1 VKQLR
6 IGTKIGL
13 VIAVLA
19 ATAVAIAA
27 VGYYQLHA
35 LTFRLR
41 HVVEVTAREADG
53 CSQVRV
59 GIQRARL
66 YERAAVLSV
75 NEDDARRFAREAEQ
89 ASGQADQMLRDLAKL
104 IAASGDADDQQTLK
118 EATDFWEAYLPM
130 QKEALELA
138 RKNSLPKA
146 EAIAYGKLFDK
157 VSATEEA
164 LNSLVALADR
174 ESVEA
179 PAPRDPARVAAAER
193 RARLAQQ
200 TSALLLDLDRHL
212 HKHIAT
218 HSDKEMTLLDARLEA
233 LSRDI
238 ESRLASLA
246 GQADD
251 KGRAAVERALMDFNE
266 VKSLAS
272 QVQRL
277 SHEDSN
283 YKSARLTLGPAH
295 QAIKG
300 CLEALG
306 KLNDRLNAKE
316 RADMVSSQ
324 ENAAL
329 AQRLMIGVPA
339 VGLLLGLLLALLL
352 ARSITRPIAAGLAFS
367 EAVAGGDLTRRLNLD
382 QRDEVGLLT
391 RALDRVASTFGRI
404 VGDIRRVSEG
414 IGGSAAELAT
424 VSHDLLAQSEQV
436 AAQASHVA
444 GSSEQL
450 AANVHTMAAAAEE
463 VSMNVVSISSASEQI
478 SVNVGTISAAAEN
491 ASHNVGAVSAGVG
504 QATKT
509 YEGIAH
515 DACEGS
521 RVTSQAMEMARRAS
535 AAMNALDRSAGEI
548 GKVTEAIK
556 MIALQTNL
564 LALNATI
571 EATSAGEAGKGFAV
585 VAHEIKELANQSAQA
600 AEDIAG
606 KIEAVQGS
614 TREAVEVIGG
624 VTEIIGSIHGS
635 AERISQTVVQQT
647 ELANRAAGRLAEAS
661 QGVEHIAASIA
672 EVAKGANDMSRNA
685 AEASKGA
692 NDVSRNAAEAA
703 AAVREVSSNI
713 HGVSEATRDSSVGAQ
728 KVNAA
733 AERLEAIAAE
743 LQRLVGQFRIGEFGS

>member
-27 VGYYQLHA
+27 VGYYQLNA
-35 LTFRLR
+35 LAFRLR

-66 YERAAVLSV
+66 YERAAVLSSD
-75 NEDDARRFAREAEQ
+75 EAAAQRFAAEAEQ
-89 ASGQADQMLRDLAKL
+89 ASRQAGQTLAEL
-104 IAASGDADDQQTLK
+104 TELLTAHADADDQQILK
-118 EATDFWEAYLPM
+118 KATDLWEAYLPM

-146 EAIAYGKLFDK
+146 ESIAYGQLFDK
-157 VSATEEA
+157 VSAIQEA
-164 LNSLVALADR
+164 LDSLLALADR
-174 ESVEA
+174 DSAEA
-179 PAPRDPARVAAAER
+179 LTAKDPARVAAAEKR
-193 RARLAQQ
+193 GRLAQR

-212 HKHIAT
+212 DKHLAT

-233 LSRDI
+233 LFRDI
-238 ESRLASLA
+238 DSRLSSLA
-246 GQADD
+246 GQVDD
-251 KGRAAVERALMDFNE
+251 KGRAAVERATTDFNE
-266 VKSLAS
+266 VKSLAG

-283 YKSARLTLGPAH
+283 YKSAKLTLGPAH
-295 QAIKG
+295 LAVKG

-306 KLNDRLNAKE
+306 DLNDRLNAKE
-316 RADMVSSQ
+316 RADLASSQ

-339 VGLLLGLLLALLL
+339 VGLVLGLVLALLL
-352 ARSITRPIAAGLAFS
+352 ARSITRPMAAGLAFS
-367 EAVAGGDLTRRLNLD
+367 EAVAAGDLTRRLNLD
-382 QRDEVGLLT
+382 QLDEVGLLT

-414 IGGSAAELAT
+414 VAGSAAELAT

-436 AAQASHVA
+436 AAQAGHVA

-491 ASHNVGAVSAGVG
+491 ASHNVAAVSAGV
-504 QATKT
+504 QEATTTFKR
-509 YEGIAH
+509 IAD

-521 RVTSQAMEMARRAS
+521 QVTSKAMAMAGRAS
-535 AAMNALDRSAGEI
+535 AAMSALDRSAGEI

-624 VTEIIGSIHGS
+624 VTAIIGSIHAS
-635 AERISQTVVQQT
+635 AGRISEAVVQQT

-672 EVAKGANDMSRNA
+672 EVAKGANDMSRSA
-685 AEASKGA
+685 SEASKGA

-713 HGVSEATRDSSVGAQ
+713 HGVSAATRDSSVGAQ

-733 AERLEAIAAE
+733 AERLEGIAAE
-743 LQRLVGQFRIGEFGS
+743 LQRLVGQFRIGE

>member
-1 VKQLR
+1 MR

-13 VIAVLA
+13 VVAVMA
-19 ATAVAIAA
+19 ATIVAMAA
-27 VGYYQLHA
+27 VGYYQLGA
-35 LTFRLR
+35 VTDRLR
-41 HVVEVTAREADG
+41 HMVEVTFREADA
-53 CSQVRV
+53 CAQVRV
-59 GIQRARL
+59 VMQRARL
-66 YERAAVLSV
+66 YERAAVLAG
-75 NEDDARRFAREAEQ
+75 DDDEARRFAGEAEKASSQ
-89 ASGQADQMLRDLAKL
+89 ATQMLDDLARL
-104 IAASGDADDQQTLK
+104 LAAHGDADDQQALK
-118 EATDFWEAYLPM
+118 EARDFWDTYLPL

-138 RKNSLPKA
+138 RKNSYPKA
-146 EAIAYGKLFDK
+146 ESICYGKLFDK
-157 VSATEEA
+157 VTAAEEV
-164 LNSLVALADR
+164 LDSLMAQADR
-174 ESVEA
+174 ESAEA
-179 PAPRDPARVAAAER
+179 LSAKDSARVTAAEKR
-193 RARLAQQ
+193 GRLAQR
-200 TSALLLDLDRHL
+200 TSALLLDLDRNV
-212 HKHIAT
+212 HKHLAS
-218 HSDKEMTLLDARLEA
+218 HVEKEMTLLDSRVEGLF
-233 LSRDI
+233 RDI
-238 ESRLASLA
+238 DVRLASLA
-246 GQADD
+246 GQTDD
-251 KGRAAVERALMDFNE
+251 RVRPAVERVVSDFNE
-266 VKSLAS
+266 IKSLS
-272 QVQRL
+272 GQVQRL
-277 SHEDSN
+277 SHDDSN

-295 QAIKG
+295 QAVKA

-306 KLNDRLNAKE
+306 KLNDRLNARE
-316 RADMVSSQ
+316 RADMTGSR
-324 ENAAL
+324 ENAAV

-339 VGLLLGLLLALLL
+339 VGLLIGVVLALLL
-352 ARSITRPIAAGLAFS
+352 ARSITRPMAAGLAFS
-367 EAVAGGDLTRRLNLD
+367 EAVASGDLTRRLNLD
-382 QRDEVGLLT
+382 QHDEVGLLT
-391 RALDRVASTFGRI
+391 QALDRVASTFGRI

-414 IGGSAAELAT
+414 IAGSASELAT

-436 AAQASHVA
+436 AAQAGHVA

-491 ASHNVGAVSAGVG
+491 ASHNVGAVSAGVQ

-521 RVTSQAMEMARRAS
+521 RVTSKAMEMAGRAG
-535 AAMNALDRSAGEI
+535 AAMGALDRSAGEI

-600 AEDIAG
+600 AEDIAR

-624 VTEIIGSIHGS
+624 VTEIIGSIHAS
-635 AERISQTVVQQT
+635 AERISDAVVKQT

-661 QGVEHIAASIA
+661 QGVQHIAGSIA

-703 AAVREVSSNI
+703 TAVREVSSNI

-728 KVNAA
+728 KVNVA
-733 AERLEAIAAE
+733 AERLGAIAAE
-743 LQRLVGQFRIGEFGS
+743 LQRLVGQFRVGG